1 VNTNPDMTREASLWP
16 FLHGELDTAAKSEL
30 RQALDAQPELQ
41 QRLEACRRADRLLN
55 AYFLSDAASSA
66 SSEDTLVE
74 RAMQA
79 WDSERRRRAR
89 PHGWPGWGG
98 VLLKSAV
105 ALGAAA
111 AALMLWLS
119 PDTPT
124 EGHTGWAPPAFIP
137 LALRGADTS
146 GHTPPLTRQDAVRCQ
161 DALAQALARALDAR
175 AAALPRGWTA
185 ALRLHELPRGA
196 LSITVLARDSDARTV
211 AEWSGAYS
219 NIDAFLQQADASADR
234 LAEDLAAH
242 AATRQ
247 RRQGAP

>member
-1 VNTNPDMTREASLWP
+1 MTREASLWP

-98 VLLKSAV
+98 VAGGWHWTWVATGMACVLGCVLALQFARLQTTHAV
-105 ALGAAA
+105 A
-111 AALMLWLS
+111 
-119 PDTPT
+119 
-124 EGHTGWAPPAFIP
+124 
-137 LALRGADTS
+137 R
-146 GHTPPLTRQDAVRCQ
+146 
-161 DALAQALARALDAR
+161 
-175 AAALPRGWTA
+175 
-185 ALRLHELPRGA
+185 
-196 LSITVLARDSDARTV
+196 
-211 AEWSGAYS
+211 
-219 NIDAFLQQADASADR
+219 
-234 LAEDLAAH
+234 
-242 AATRQ
+242 
-247 RRQGAP
+247 

>member
-1 VNTNPDMTREASLWP
+1 MTREASLWP

-66 SSEDTLVE
+66 SSEDTLAE

>member
-1 VNTNPDMTREASLWP
+1 MNTNPDMTREASLWP
-16 FLHGELDTAAKSEL
+16 FLHNELDADAQREF
-30 RQALDAQPELQ
+30 RQALDAESALR
-41 QRLEACRRADRLLN
+41 QRLDACRRVDRLLR
-55 AYFLSDAASSA
+55 AHFAPRAASSVPA
-66 SSEDTLVE
+66 ADTLAE

-79 WDSERRRRAR
+79 WDRDQAHLAR
-89 PHGWPGWGG
+89 PRGWPGWGG
-98 VLLKSAV
+98 MLLKSAA

-111 AALMLWLS
+111 AALVLWLS
-119 PDTPT
+119 PGARPDGHPDWTP
-124 EGHTGWAPPAFIP
+124 PVYIP
-137 LALRGADTS
+137 LALRGAGS
-146 GHTPPLTRQDAVRCQ
+146 IAHTPSLSRQDAVRCQ